1 MNPEQKD
8 VQTPTPLDLILS
20 APQPSPELLLFVQKV
35 QENMEISIGAKE
47 CQLGKLSTML
57 SATSTLQQME
67 ETSKALQLFIWRK
80 LAGISSQ

>member
-35 QENMEISIGAKE
+35 QESMEISTGVKE